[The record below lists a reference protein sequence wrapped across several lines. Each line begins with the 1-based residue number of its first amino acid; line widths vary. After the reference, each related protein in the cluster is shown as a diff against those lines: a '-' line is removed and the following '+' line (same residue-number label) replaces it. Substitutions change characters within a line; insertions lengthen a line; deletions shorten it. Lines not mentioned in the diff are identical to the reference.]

1 MVVAEEDLF
10 DIVSVSKQH
19 LRFSLDDTILSA
31 SVPVSIV
38 SDEYSQGRSSNTLA
52 ELNGLDARWGVVGMA
67 APSNML

>member
-19 LRFSLDDTILSA
+19 FRFSLDDTILSA

-52 ELNGLDARWGVVGMA
+52 EPDGLDARLGGVGMVA
-67 APSNML
+67 ALNML